1 MTDTTLAQTLLL
13 QPGQRARLVNVPK
26 TVKPLFDA
34 LPDGV
39 HVNESGAAAADWLI
53 VFVRDRAALDAYAP
67 VAVSETAFDGVLWVA
82 FPKDA
87 PSATPSATPSA
98 MGELSRAAVEQ
109 AMAAFGYDAVAS
121 EAVDGTWTALRFRP
135 RERVAEVSGER
146 SQN

>member
-26 TVKPLFDA
+26 AVKPLFDP

-39 HVNESGAAAADWLI
+39 HVNESGAAPADWLI
-53 VFVRDRAALDAYAP
+53 VFVRDRAALDAFAP

-87 PSATPSATPSA
+87 PTAT
-98 MGELSRAAVEQ
+98 GELSRAAVEQ
-109 AMAAFGYDAVAS
+109 AMQPFGFDAVA
-121 EAVDGTWTALRFRP
+121 AAPVDETWTALRFRP
-135 RERVAEVSGER
+135 RERVAER
-146 SQN
+146 

>member
-26 TVKPLFDA
+26 AVKPLFDA

-67 VAVSETAFDGVLWVA
+67 VAVSEAAFDGVLWVA

-87 PSATPSATPSA
+87 PSATPSA

-135 RERVAEVSGER
+135 RERVAEASGER
-146 SQN
+146 SQI